1 MNSGHDQHDSNT
13 GDDADL
19 RAAEYVLGLLDAAG
33 HREAQALIERDT
45 AFAAE
50 VARWED
56 YFAPWLEAIPPV
68 PVPDALWQRVRETL
82 WGHELP
88 QRDLASAKPTREP
101 LSQSLPFWRGL
112 ALGGAAVAVASIAL
126 LLTNYSVPA
135 PAPTP
140 PQVVTTTPTPPP
152 VAPVAAEPMIV
163 SLRHEDGTTAYTA
176 TLNPDDGTV
185 VLVPVHLGGD
195 QATSPELW
203 LIPPGQSPRS
213 LGMINRDE
221 PMVVTIPT
229 ALRSTAS
236 TNGTFAISLEPQGS
250 GPHEAPTGP
259 VVATGT
265 SIRLAP

>member
-1 MNSGHDQHDSNT
+1 MNPGQDQDNGNI

-19 RAAEYVLGLLDAAG
+19 RAAEYVLGLLDAAS
-33 HREAQALIERDT
+33 HRQAQALVEHDA

-50 VARWED
+50 VARWES
-56 YFAPWLEAIPPV
+56 YFAPWLDAIPPV

-88 QRDLASAKPTREP
+88 QRDRPPARTP

-126 LLTNYSVPA
+126 LLANYNTPA
-135 PAPTP
+135 PAPAP
-140 PQVVTTTPTPPP
+140 PQVASTTPPP
-152 VAPVAAEPMIV
+152 AAAEPMIV
-163 SLRHEDGTTAYTA
+163 SLRHEDGSTAYTA

-203 LIPPGQSPRS
+203 LIPQGQSPRS
-213 LGMINRDE
+213 LGMINRDK
-221 PMVVTIPT
+221 PMVMTIPA
-229 ALRSTAS
+229 ALRGSADT
-236 TNGTFAISLEPQGS
+236 GTFAITLEPQGS

-259 VVATGT
+259 VIATGT
-265 SIRLAP
+265 TIRLAP

>member
-1 MNSGHDQHDSNT
+1 MNSDHDQHDGNT
-13 GDDADL
+13 GDEADL

-33 HREAQALIERDT
+33 HRQAQALIESDA

-50 VARWED
+50 VLRWED

-68 PVPDALWQRVRETL
+68 PVPPALWQRIRETL

-88 QRDLASAKPTREP
+88 QRDQASAIASRKP

-140 PQVVTTTPTPPP
+140 PQVVTTTPT
-152 VAPVAAEPMIV
+152 VAPAAAEPMIV

-203 LIPPGQSPRS
+203 LIPAGQSPRS
-213 LGMINRDE
+213 LGMIKRDE
-221 PMVVTIPT
+221 PMVMTIPT
-229 ALRSTAS
+229 ALRSSADT
-236 TNGTFAISLEPQGS
+236 GTFAITLEPQGS

-259 VVATGT
+259 VIATGT